1 MTQAKWTKAAKVASL
16 PAAASDRHVEDA
28 FEGPAVVGPGAAGA
42 GPGRQ
47 QRLNELPLLVAQL
60 PELHL
65 LSPLSRGESTAKRV
79 LRLVRCVQGPGR
91 EQEVGK
97 RTLTYEKQK
106 W

>member
-1 MTQAKWTKAAKVASL
+1 MEQARWTRAAKVASL

-28 FEGPAVVGPGAAGA
+28 VEGPPVISPGAAGA
-42 GPGRQ
+42 GLGRQ
-47 QRLNELPLLVAQL
+47 PGLYELPLLIAHL

-65 LSPLSRGESTAKRV
+65 LFPLSRVESTAKRV

-97 RTLTYEKQK
+97 RRLIYEKQK

>member
-1 MTQAKWTKAAKVASL
+1 MGAVFL
-16 PAAASDRHVEDA
+16 GHIHPAAASDQDVEDA
-28 FEGPAVVGPGAAGA
+28 VKGPPVVGPGAAGA
-42 GPGRQ
+42 GLGRQ
-47 QRLNELPLLVAQL
+47 EGLNELPLLIAQL

-79 LRLVRCVQGPGR
+79 LRLAWCVQGPGR

-97 RTLTYEKQK
+97 RRLIYEK